1 MAAHRSP
8 VISAAGHVAVGEARL
23 AQGDVKAAADEAN
36 IALRLIRG
44 VEAGGLVAAPLQ
56 ALQGAFLLRTG
67 QQAKGRSTIEGV
79 VRKVRAL
86 QGPDNWTQALFTL
99 EALARTARDAGEW
112 DLAEWIAQ
120 QMLQHDPN
128 YAGTQYALGL
138 VAQHKGDA
146 AGSRK
151 AFDLAKRYWS
161 KADANLPELKQLR

>member
-1 MAAHRSP
+1 
-8 VISAAGHVAVGEARL
+8 L
-23 AQGDVKAAADEAN
+23 KAAADEAN

-86 QGPDNWTQALFTL
+86 PGPDNWTQALFTL

-161 KADANLPELKQLR
+161 KADANLPELKQLP